1 MSTYLLHRVARAC
14 ALAAL
19 LYVAGLGLLAVHAD
33 AATYH
38 TYLCRIPYG
47 PNAGKPAPT
56 DNTVYTPYGAST
68 VALQNCAA
76 GGAMTAALT
85 KDAQPQGAKAII
97 TFTAPGGLTVA
108 GFRVWRHIGIHPGAV
123 GAGEPISNLAYTGQQ
138 SAEPTCAASAGCTQ
152 RGELANPLSP
162 ANEVALPNL
171 SGVTEVAW
179 GVGCRGAGG
188 TCPAAGGTYSAVYN
202 VLALDV
208 LLNDATPPAVSGVGG
223 PLLGGGTLSGAQSVS
238 FNAADGGSGVSTG
251 TITVDG
257 AVAVARVLDSGGGGC
272 ANLGVSA
279 DGRPSY
285 LNTQPCAPSV
295 SGLLTLD
302 TNTLSPGAHAIV
314 VTVTDAAGNATV
326 VNTSTI
332 DVAGSVAPGTPN
344 GAGASRAAKLSA
356 RWTSTRRPS
365 RRLGFSARP
374 TLTGTLADEAGR
386 PITGAA
392 IEILV
397 REKRA
402 GARSAPIGTATTGS
416 DGAFRIQLP
425 SGPSRTV
432 TIQYRAFSDDP
443 KPAALVKLRTVV
455 RAQLSA
461 SASPRSPRVG
471 GRLTISG
478 RLKYLRR
485 GNVDVTIQ
493 ARDGRVWR
501 TIGTVKTRRDG
512 RFRWNYRFRTPASAG
527 RTFGFRA
534 RVNSVIYPF
543 AAGSSKTVLVRV
555 RR

>member
-1 MSTYLLHRVARAC
+1 MLMSTYLLHRVARTG
-14 ALAAL
+14 ALVVL
-19 LYVAGLGLLAVHAD
+19 LYVAALGLTAAHAD

-56 DNTVYTPYGAST
+56 DNTVYTPYGANT

-85 KDAQPQGAKAII
+85 KEAQPQGAKAIV

-108 GFRVWRHIGIHPGAV
+108 GFRVWRHIGIHPSAV

-138 SAEPTCAASAGCTQ
+138 SAEPPCQASAGCTQ
-152 RGELANPLSP
+152 RGDLATPLSP

-223 PLLGGGTLSGAQSVS
+223 PLLSGGTLTGAQSVS

-257 AVAVARVLDSGGGGC
+257 AVAVERGLDASGGGC
-272 ANLGVSA
+272 TNLGVSA

-302 TNTLSPGAHAIV
+302 TSTLSPGAHAIV
-314 VTVTDAAGNATV
+314 VSVTDAAGNATV
-326 VNTSTI
+326 VTTSTI
-332 DVAGSVAPGTPN
+332 DVAGSVAAGTPN
-344 GAGASRAAKLSA
+344 GAGASRAAKLTA

-365 RRLGFSARP
+365 RRLAQRP
-374 TLTGTLADEAGR
+374 DR
-386 PITGAA
+386 H
-392 IEILV
+392 
-397 REKRA
+397 RHDR
-402 GARSAPIGTATTGS
+402 
-416 DGAFRIQLP
+416 
-425 SGPSRTV
+425 
-432 TIQYRAFSDDP
+432 
-443 KPAALVKLRTVV
+443 
-455 RAQLSA
+455 
-461 SASPRSPRVG
+461 
-471 GRLTISG
+471 
-478 RLKYLRR
+478 LRR
-485 GNVDVTIQ
+485 GVSHPAPERAVAHGDDPLRRLQRRSQ
-493 ARDGRVWR
+493 AGGAREAAHARPRAAQRVGQPAVAARRRAADDQRPPEVPAPRRGRR
-501 TIGTVKTRRDG
+501 HDPGAR
-512 RFRWNYRFRTPASAG
+512 
-527 RTFGFRA
+527 RA
-534 RVNSVIYPF
+534 RVAHDRDRQDAPRRALSLELPLPHAGLGGADVRLPRAGQQRHLSV
-543 AAGSSKTVLVRV
+543 
-555 RR
+555 